1 MTGATGLRMSFFNF
15 FILFVYCVYAK
26 LVLWF
31 YFVKY
36 TTPKKSNFVFYSFW
50 HIDCYLQWMLW
61 ENFIHILQYKCLHF
75 ITHYHWKLYLCLAV
89 NGFCRVN
96 NEWVHLFL
104 LQFHSVWSSC
114 EQASLVVHR
123 AVCTFVLFF
132 PICVFKEVFQVS
144 TCCEYHWPVQ
154 HFQVQK
160 APLFVAT

>member
-1 MTGATGLRMSFFNF
+1 MTGATGSCMSFFF

-75 ITHYHWKLYLCLAV
+75 ITHYHWKLYLCLASKVSVESIMNEFIFFYCSFTQCDRAV
-89 NGFCRVN
+89 NK
-96 NEWVHLFL
+96 FL
-104 LQFHSVWSSC
+104 LLFIEQF
-114 EQASLVVHR
+114 AL
-123 AVCTFVLFF
+123 LFCF
-132 PICVFKEVFQVS
+132 F
-144 TCCEYHWPVQ
+144 
-154 HFQVQK
+154 
-160 APLFVAT
+160 LFVFSKKSSRFLLAASIIDLYNTFKCKKHHYLLLT